1 MIKITNGSEVY
12 KVTNGAYETVYKP
25 MGFVPVE
32 GFVSADE
39 AAVEDNVAVDDESE
53 QSASDEEW
61 TDAESE
67 VDEDAAWC
75 DELKKKPIGQWNK
88 TEVKRYA
95 EIRGIDI
102 TGTKSINEAKDR
114 IKAADFN

>member
-12 KVTNGAYETVYKP
+12 QVTNGAYETVYKP
-25 MGFVPVE
+25 MGFIPI
-32 GFVSADE
+32 DE
-39 AAVEDNVAVDDESE
+39 AAVEVNVAVDAEFE
-53 QSASDEEW
+53 QAASDEEW

-75 DELKKKPIGQWNK
+75 EELKKKPIGQWNK
-88 TEVKRYA
+88 AEVKRYA
-95 EIRGIDI
+95 EIRDIDI

>member
-12 KVTNGAYETVYKP
+12 QVTNGAYETVYKP
-25 MGFVPVE
+25 MGFVPVD
-32 GFVSADE
+32 G
-39 AAVEDNVAVDDESE
+39 AAVEDNAAADEESV
-53 QSASDEEW
+53 SDEEW
-61 TDAESE
+61 TEAESD

-75 DELKKKPIGQWNK
+75 EELKKKPIGQWNK
-88 TEVKRYA
+88 SEVKRYA
-95 EIRGIDI
+95 EIRSIDI

>member
-12 KVTNGAYETVYKP
+12 QVTNGAYETVYKP
-25 MGFVPVE
+25 MGFVPV
-32 GFVSADE
+32 DE
-39 AAVEDNVAVDDESE
+39 IVVEVDAAVDNEPE
-53 QSASDEEW
+53 QAASDDEW

-75 DELKKKPIGQWNK
+75 EELKKKPIGQWNK
-88 TEVKRYA
+88 SEVKRYA

>member
-12 KVTNGAYETVYKP
+12 QVTNGAYETVYKP

-32 GFVSADE
+32 GFVPVDE
-39 AAVEDNVAVDDESE
+39 AVVEADDEPE
-53 QSASDEEW
+53 QVASDEEW

-88 TEVKRYA
+88 AEVKRYA

>member
-12 KVTNGAYETVYKP
+12 QVTNGAYETVYRP
-25 MGFVPVE
+25 MGFVPVD
-32 GFVSADE
+32 GVV
-39 AAVEDNVAVDDESE
+39 VEDNATVDEESV
-53 QSASDEEW
+53 SDEEW
-61 TDAESE
+61 TEAESD

-75 DELKKKPIGQWNK
+75 EELKKKPIGQWNK
-88 TEVKRYA
+88 SEVKRYA

>member
-12 KVTNGAYETVYKP
+12 QVTNGAYETVYKP
-25 MGFVPVE
+25 MGFVPV
-32 GFVSADE
+32 DE
-39 AAVEDNVAVDDESE
+39 VVAEVNVVVDEE
-53 QSASDEEW
+53 PEPIVSDEEW

-67 VDEDAAWC
+67 VDDDAAWC
-75 DELKKKPIGQWNK
+75 EELKKKPIGQWNK
-88 TEVKRYA
+88 SEVKRYA

>member
-12 KVTNGAYETVYKP
+12 QVTNGAYETVYKP

-32 GFVSADE
+32 GFVPAVE
-39 AAVEDNVAVDDESE
+39 AAAVVDAEPE
-53 QSASDEEW
+53 QSVSDEEW

-75 DELKKKPIGQWNK
+75 EELKKKPIGQWNK

>member
-12 KVTNGAYETVYKP
+12 QVTNGAYETVYKP
-25 MGFVPVE
+25 MGFVPIE
-32 GFVSADE
+32 GFATTDE
-39 AAVEDNVAVDDESE
+39 SVVDDEPE
-53 QSASDEEW
+53 QSVSDEEW

-75 DELKKKPIGQWNK
+75 EELKKKPIGQWNK
-88 TEVKRYA
+88 SEVKRYA

>member
-12 KVTNGAYETVYKP
+12 QVTNGAYETVYKQ

-32 GFVSADE
+32 GFVPTDE
-39 AAVEDNVAVDDESE
+39 AAVTVDVEPE
-53 QSASDEEW
+53 QAASDEEW

-67 VDEDAAWC
+67 VDEDTAWC
-75 DELKKKPIGQWNK
+75 EELKKKPIGQWNK
-88 TEVKRYA
+88 SEVKRYA

>member
-12 KVTNGAYETVYKP
+12 QVTNGAYETVYKP
-25 MGFVPVE
+25 MGFVPV
-32 GFVSADE
+32 DE
-39 AAVEDNVAVDDESE
+39 VVVEDDVEPE
-53 QSASDEEW
+53 QTVSDEEW

-67 VDEDAAWC
+67 VDDDAAWC
-75 DELKKKPIGQWNK
+75 EELKKKPIGQWNK
-88 TEVKRYA
+88 SEVKRYA
-95 EIRGIDI
+95 EIRCIDI

>member
-12 KVTNGAYETVYKP
+12 QVTNGAYETVYKP
-25 MGFVPVE
+25 MGFVPVD
-32 GFVSADE
+32 GFVPADE
-39 AAVEDNVAVDDESE
+39 AVVAADAESE
-53 QSASDEEW
+53 QVASDEEW

-75 DELKKKPIGQWNK
+75 EELKKKPIGQWNK

>member
-12 KVTNGAYETVYKP
+12 QVTNGAYETVYKP
-25 MGFVPVE
+25 MGFVPV
-32 GFVSADE
+32 DE
-39 AAVEDNVAVDDESE
+39 AVVEDDVEPE
-53 QSASDEEW
+53 QTVSDEEW
-61 TDAESE
+61 TDTESE

-75 DELKKKPIGQWNK
+75 EELKKKPIGQWNK
-88 TEVKRYA
+88 SEVKRYA

>member
-12 KVTNGAYETVYKP
+12 QVTNGAYETVYKP
-25 MGFVPVE
+25 MGFVPI
-32 GFVSADE
+32 DE
-39 AAVEDNVAVDDESE
+39 AAVEDNAAVDDEPE
-53 QSASDEEW
+53 QVASDEEW

-67 VDEDAAWC
+67 VDEDTAWC
-75 DELKKKPIGQWNK
+75 EELKKKPIGQWNK
-88 TEVKRYA
+88 AEVKRYA

>member
-12 KVTNGAYETVYKP
+12 QVTNGAYETVYKP
-25 MGFVPVE
+25 MGFVPI
-32 GFVSADE
+32 DE
-39 AAVEDNVAVDDESE
+39 AVVKDDDVVDDEPE
-53 QSASDEEW
+53 QSVSDEEW

-67 VDEDAAWC
+67 VDEDTAWC
-75 DELKKKPIGQWNK
+75 EELKKKPIGQWNK

>member
-12 KVTNGAYETVYKP
+12 QVTNGAYETVYKP
-25 MGFVPVE
+25 MGFVPI
-32 GFVSADE
+32 DE
-39 AAVEDNVAVDDESE
+39 AVVEDNIAAYDEPE
-53 QSASDEEW
+53 QAASDEEW

-67 VDEDAAWC
+67 VDEDTAWC
-75 DELKKKPIGQWNK
+75 EELKKKPIGQWNK
-88 TEVKRYA
+88 AEVKRYA
-95 EIRGIDI
+95 EIRSIDI

>member
-12 KVTNGAYETVYKP
+12 QVTNGAYETVYKP

-32 GFVSADE
+32 GFIPADE
-39 AAVEDNVAVDDESE
+39 AAVDKESE
-53 QSASDEEW
+53 QTVSDEEW

-75 DELKKKPIGQWNK
+75 EELKKKPIGQWNK
-88 TEVKRYA
+88 SEVKRYA

>member
-12 KVTNGAYETVYKP
+12 QVTNGAYETVYKP

-32 GFVSADE
+32 GFVPVDSV
-39 AAVEDNVAVDDESE
+39 AVEDNVAVDEESV
-53 QSASDEEW
+53 SDEEW
-61 TDAESE
+61 TEAESE
-67 VDEDAAWC
+67 VDDDTAWC
-75 DELKKKPIGQWNK
+75 EELKKKPIGQWNK
-88 TEVKRYA
+88 SEVKRYA

>member
-12 KVTNGAYETVYKP
+12 QVTNGAYETVYKP
-25 MGFVPVE
+25 MGFVPI
-32 GFVSADE
+32 DE
-39 AAVEDNVAVDDESE
+39 VAVEDDVAVDDESE

-61 TDAESE
+61 TDTESE
-67 VDEDAAWC
+67 VDEDTAWC
-75 DELKKKPIGQWNK
+75 EELKKKPIGQWNK
-88 TEVKRYA
+88 AEVKRYA